1 MYLSEYVGNTMVA
14 WFTKFGGICLT
25 DKGIAVPTIYIY
37 SAIDTVTIAVK
48 IILAKTV
55 FQLVVQHQSLG
66 IIRHV
71 IACRKLQ

>member
-14 WFTKFGGICLT
+14 WFTKFVGICLT
-25 DKGIAVPTIYIY
+25 DKGMQYQQYIY

-71 IACRKLQ
+71 IACCKLQ